1 MRFVCFLFLTECLP
15 GSFFVSFMDHLA
27 PLLLEPTA
35 RLSFANSQKRGQ
47 YEKNKWVLETKQQA
61 LATEKMIAMLL
72 INLDENTDT
81 EHQNN
86 ENDSHKMWLKSFK
99 FIYNNGD

>member
-1 MRFVCFLFLTECLP
+1 
-15 GSFFVSFMDHLA
+15 
-27 PLLLEPTA
+27 
-35 RLSFANSQKRGQ
+35 
-47 YEKNKWVLETKQQA
+47 
-61 LATEKMIAMLL
+61 MIAMLL

-99 FIYNNGD
+99 FIHNNGD